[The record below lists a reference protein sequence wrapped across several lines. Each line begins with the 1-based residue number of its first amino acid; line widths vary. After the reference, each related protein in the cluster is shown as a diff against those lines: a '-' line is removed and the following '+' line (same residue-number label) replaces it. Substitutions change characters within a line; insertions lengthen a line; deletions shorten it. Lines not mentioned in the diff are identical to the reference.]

1 MSTELTEDD
10 SRAYGVVQAFSLL
23 LSAGALYAAI
33 LMSYKGGQVF
43 LGRVADP
50 FDRVVWVGVGIG
62 IPTALCGAVI
72 AYLAGMD
79 RGWGPSAS
87 PPPPCSSATSPCPPP
102 GASSG
107 CSATVTSAS
116 EMSGPIVI
124 VTRGS
129 PLALQQTH
137 DAAARLQAALG
148 RPTEIRILTTTG
160 DRQASWSL
168 EKQGGK
174 GLFTAELEQALLR
187 GEADL
192 AIHSSKDLPTEMP
205 AGLAIAVCLPRQDA
219 RDVLVRRTDIAS
231 PKLIATGSPRRRAQ
245 GALAFPQAQWT
256 ELRGNVDTR
265 LKKLANGDADASYLA
280 ASGLNRLGIKEWPGL
295 SLEPVALTDM
305 VPAAGQGAVAIQS
318 RSAEVARYAAAGC
331 AATTY
336 SVAVERLFLAKLGE
350 GCHTAFA
357 CHHAAGRVH
366 LYRADFGRR
375 DFAFPVTDL
384 AAASALADD
393 ILRQILPR

>member
-1 MSTELTEDD
+1 
-10 SRAYGVVQAFSLL
+10 
-23 LSAGALYAAI
+23 
-33 LMSYKGGQVF
+33 
-43 LGRVADP
+43 
-50 FDRVVWVGVGIG
+50 
-62 IPTALCGAVI
+62 
-72 AYLAGMD
+72 
-79 RGWGPSAS
+79 
-87 PPPPCSSATSPCPPP
+87 
-102 GASSG
+102 
-107 CSATVTSAS
+107 
-116 EMSGPIVI
+116 
-124 VTRGS
+124 
-129 PLALQQTH
+129 
-137 DAAARLQAALG
+137 
-148 RPTEIRILTTTG
+148 
-160 DRQASWSL
+160 
-168 EKQGGK
+168 
-174 GLFTAELEQALLR
+174 
-187 GEADL
+187 
-192 AIHSSKDLPTEMP
+192 MP

-295 SLEPVALTDM
+295 SFEPVALTDM

-318 RSAEVARYAAAGC
+318 RSAEVAQFVAAGC

-336 SVAVERLFLAKLGE
+336 SVTVERLFLAKLGE

-366 LYRADFGRR
+366 LFRADFGRR